1 MAGQFPTPVTDWS
14 DKEHEIFCFGPFAL
28 ADLSTAYKYYKL
40 PIEFTKDM
48 IIQDVRIKIAS
59 TGATGGAFSTI
70 SGGPG
75 TGPTLYLAKG
85 LVDATTKVC
94 TKPTEGQPIPAN
106 QQVCTG
112 RLINSGNVVVSRL
125 EWLPVQKGFLT
136 TAATTFTSQ
145 VTPGDPNVDPAG
157 VGQTKVWDNIIER
170 GNNLYLTADIAP
182 TGLIGLWVQI
192 RCSERKN

>member
-14 DKEHEIFCFGPFAL
+14 DKEHEIFCFGPFAA
-28 ADLSTAYKYYKL
+28 ADFSTAYKYNKL
-40 PIEFTKDM
+40 PIEFTRDM
-48 IIQDVRIKIAS
+48 IIQDVRIKIAT
-59 TGATGGAFSTI
+59 TGTTTGVI
-70 SGGPG
+70 SSAAS
-75 TGPTLYLAKG
+75 TLYLAKG
-85 LVDATTKVC
+85 SVDATTKVC
-94 TKPTEGQPIPAN
+94 TKPAETVAIPAN

-112 RLINSGNVVVSRL
+112 RLLNSGNVVVSRL

-157 VGQTKVWDNIIER
+157 VGQTKTWDNIIER
-170 GNNLYLTADIAP
+170 GNNLYLTTDIAAAA
-182 TGLIGLWVQI
+182 LVGLWIQI